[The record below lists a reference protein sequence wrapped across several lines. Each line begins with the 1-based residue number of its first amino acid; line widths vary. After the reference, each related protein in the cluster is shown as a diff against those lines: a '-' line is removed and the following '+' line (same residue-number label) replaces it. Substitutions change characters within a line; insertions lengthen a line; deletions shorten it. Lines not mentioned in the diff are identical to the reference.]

1 MLLPSTFSGTTPLRQ
16 GSNLIWIA
24 RGTMNVHIHALRVP
38 PFSSTGCGVSSAE
51 TCSDSGTIAAM
62 AL

>member
-1 MLLPSTFSGTTPLRQ
+1 MAVG
-16 GSNLIWIA
+16 
-24 RGTMNVHIHALRVP
+24 MMKVHIHARRVP
-38 PFSSTGCGVSSAE
+38 PFSRTGWGVSSAA